1 MTIRNYKIASKTN
14 QEYSVTK
21 VDSIGSDFIITYA
34 IIIIPLPTAQDI
46 CNITM
51 QYFVFKL
58 NLSHN

>member
-1 MTIRNYKIASKTN
+1 MTIRNHKIASKTN

-34 IIIIPLPTAQDI
+34 IIIIPTAQDI